1 MALSRPKITTPGTSA
16 GGGSSQGITCNA
28 GSDVQTS
35 SDANQS
41 LSGSVSNGTAA
52 SWAWTLLSKPSS
64 SSASI
69 TSASSQ
75 NATLTGID
83 KRGAYAA
90 KLTVTDSDG
99 FTDSDRVVID
109 YAPAAVTANAGSDV
123 QTSSSS
129 DQTLSGSGSGGT
141 GTLSYSWT
149 LVTRPSGSS
158 ASITSATSATA
169 TLTGLDNGGAY
180 VCALTVT
187 DSAATAVSA
196 TDTVV
201 IDYTAAAGAAAWTD
215 VLDLDLT
222 AATTTALTND
232 TKQTVDGR
240 SWWLHVRNNGSMS
253 ADFTNGTGLEID
265 FGGSSTGTTR
275 VFLQV
280 DASSF
285 TRESSQFMPRIRAQI
300 SFTGMTLGNN
310 NSFIGIGLTRNV
322 GDNTSTKMPFV
333 YAMYR
338 QSASSTYKYRA
349 EAAKGTWGGLASGAQ
364 ISAAVASDSDDTEG
378 CLEIVDIGQGMF
390 RAGGH
395 DGDQNLTAGLDTFR
409 AYVTPTGF
417 QANTGGTAETTTFY
431 NVNSGDPGPWIGIVC
446 KNASSGGSEAVTI
459 TRLRIQEYV

>member
-1 MALSRPKITTPGTSA
+1 MGVWRWTKSS
-16 GGGSSQGITCNA
+16 GGSASQGVRANS
-28 GSDVQTS
+28 GSDST
-35 SDANQS
+35 QS
-41 LSGSVSNGTAA
+41 NNNDKALSGSASDGTAPYTY
-52 SWAWTLLSKPSS
+52 AWSVV
-64 SSASI
+64 
-69 TSASSQ
+69 SQ
-75 NATLTGID
+75 
-83 KRGAYAA
+83 
-90 KLTVTDSDG
+90 
-99 FTDSDRVVID
+99 
-109 YAPAAVTANAGSDV
+109 
-123 QTSSSS
+123 
-129 DQTLSGSGSGGT
+129 
-141 GTLSYSWT
+141 
-149 LVTRPSGSS
+149 PSGAN
-158 ASITSATSATA
+158 ASITSATSASA
-169 TLTGLDNGGAY
+169 TLTSMSASASGAY
-180 VCALTVT
+180 VCRLTVT
-187 DSAATAVSA
+187 DASGFTS
-196 TDTVV
+196 TDRVTVDV
-201 IDYTAAAGAAAWTD
+201 QIASSHTPAWTD

-222 AATTTALTND
+222 AATTTALAND

-240 SWWLHVRNNGSMS
+240 SWWLHVKNNGSMS

-265 FGGSSTGTTR
+265 FGGSATGTTR

-280 DASSF
+280 AASSF

-310 NSFIGIGLTRNV
+310 NSFIGVGLTRNV
-322 GDNTSTKMPFV
+322 GNNTSTKMPFV

-395 DGDQNLTAGLDTFR
+395 DGNQTMPAGLDTFR